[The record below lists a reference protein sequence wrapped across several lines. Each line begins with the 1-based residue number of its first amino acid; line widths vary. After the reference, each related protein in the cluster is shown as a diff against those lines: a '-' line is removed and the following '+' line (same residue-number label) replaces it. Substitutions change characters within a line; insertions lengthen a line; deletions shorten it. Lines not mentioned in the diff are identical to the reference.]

1 MASAKWVSHTFLAML
16 SLYTVGE
23 HNETIMFSFQIS
35 DLKKRKILLQKF
47 GRKACENAAVVP
59 GERMGWLM
67 KLIGRNKCNFL
78 PFIFGPFQE
87 GDNSATR
94 LREIYFL
101 LSVSGLFCRVS
112 EPLPHGA
119 GVFGSWNRS
128 RHFGPAPASI
138 FKILNFHAKCT

>member
-87 GDNSATR
+87 GDNEVARNIFFVVWFRS
-94 LREIYFL
+94 FL
-101 LSVSGLFCRVS
+101 QGFRAV
-112 EPLPHGA
+112 A
-119 GVFGSWNRS
+119 ARS
-128 RHFGPAPASI
+128 RGI
-138 FKILNFHAKCT
+138 W

>member
-1 MASAKWVSHTFLAML
+1 M
-16 SLYTVGE
+16 
-23 HNETIMFSFQIS
+23 
-35 DLKKRKILLQKF
+35 
-47 GRKACENAAVVP
+47 VP

-119 GVFGSWNRS
+119 GVFGKSRS
-128 RHFGPAPASI
+128 IHLGAASI
-138 FKILNFHAKCT
+138 FLILNSHIRYHCINFIIRNLTGTFFLEINRNYRLYPRIKS